1 MKVAKGRKETKG
13 AFDMVLTIKAR
24 VIGTV
29 VVPINDYAKIVLQD
43 VDGKNHEVNM
53 ALSLAREKDIYYGD
67 VVELEYNNMRPAI
80 EKRIIRVIPEE
91 RDYGAE
97 PL

>member
-13 AFDMVLTIKAR
+13 AFNMVLTMKAR
-24 VIGTV
+24 VVGTV
-29 VVPINDYAKIVLQD
+29 VVPINDYTKIILQD
-43 VDGKNHEVNM
+43 EDGKNHEVNM

-67 VVELEYNNMRPAI
+67 VVELEYNNRRPAI

>member
-1 MKVAKGRKETKG
+1 MKVAKGKKKTKG
-13 AFDMVLTIKAR
+13 AIGMVMRMKAR
-24 VIGTV
+24 VVGTV
-29 VVPINDYAKIVLQD
+29 VVPINDYAKIILQD
-43 VDGKNHEVNM
+43 EEGKNHEVNM

-67 VVELEYNNMRPAI
+67 VVELEYNNRRPTI

-91 RDYGAE
+91 RDCGAE

>member
-1 MKVAKGRKETKG
+1 
-13 AFDMVLTIKAR
+13 MVLTMRAR
-24 VIGTV
+24 VVGTV
-29 VVPINDYAKIVLQD
+29 TAPINDYAKIVLKD
-43 VDGKNHEVNM
+43 EYGKNHEVNM

-67 VVELEYNNMRPAI
+67 VVELEWNTQRPSV
-80 EKRIIRVIPEE
+80 EKRIVRVIPEE